1 MIICTL
7 KGLVKSSNNR
17 EVLVSDNLQV
27 PDDRK
32 GENQVTV
39 CSDCFEAE
47 MGDILLLTIWKT
59 LPSPKKVSWMQ
70 SEANP
75 QYGPSH
81 PPPAALQP
89 LPRVLPRR
97 PDPEDGHESRW
108 SSLHIASTWGQA
120 SEKAPEAGCAFE
132 VIIFWG
138 PSLWDDFSWVSESNF
153 SAKMGKNFH
162 VCLQSGPSPDN
173 TKSGRA
179 LTKEMCEN
187 VSWY

>member
-1 MIICTL
+1 
-7 KGLVKSSNNR
+7 
-17 EVLVSDNLQV
+17 
-27 PDDRK
+27 
-32 GENQVTV
+32 
-39 CSDCFEAE
+39 
-47 MGDILLLTIWKT
+47 MGNILALTIWKT

-70 SEANP
+70 SVPHP

-120 SEKAPEAGCAFE
+120 SEKAPEAGCLFKGKYKFFKAPQYE
-132 VIIFWG
+132 MNCVLNIKE
-138 PSLWDDFSWVSESNF
+138 PNF
-153 SAKMGKNFH
+153 SAKMGLNFH
-162 VCLQSGPSPDN
+162 ICLQSGPSPYY